1 MTATIYLMTAEG
13 WGEKKICTKGMVD
26 GQKEGK
32 GLGREDSFPRPLHLQ
47 IKHGQLN
54 KRLRAS

>member
-13 WGEKKICTKGMVD
+13 WGEKKFVPRGRWTVD

-32 GLGREDSFPRPLHLQ
+32 GLGREDSFPRPLPPTVS
-47 IKHGQLN
+47 ISKSNMAG
-54 KRLRAS
+54 

>member
-13 WGEKKICTKGMVD
+13 WGEKKICTKGTVD

-32 GLGREDSFPRPLHLQ
+32 GLGREDSFPRPLPPT
-47 IKHGQLN
+47 ISISKSNMAG
-54 KRLRAS
+54 